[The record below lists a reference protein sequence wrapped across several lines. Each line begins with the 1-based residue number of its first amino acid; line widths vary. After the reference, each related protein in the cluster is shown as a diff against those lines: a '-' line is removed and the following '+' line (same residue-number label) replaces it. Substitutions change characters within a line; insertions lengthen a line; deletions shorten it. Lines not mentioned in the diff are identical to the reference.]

1 MQYLPSSFD
10 KVLSRLQQKNND
22 QIPHF
27 DKTTN
32 GSQSTLFDDLPE
44 SEKQQALYKLQQL
57 ASEQPASKTNKPR
70 LRGFNWKVFA
80 MVFSLISL
88 ATLAIVATVYAV
100 DKDVDPS
107 LVAKLRMANTNLD
120 RMKLLPNND
129 DWLFDFTKQDK
140 YTFTPGGVVNA
151 NAATFPA
158 TVGQGMTMAMLNL
171 GPCSM
176 LPPHLHPRATNYV
189 VAVSGTTQTI
199 MINENGAQTITEI
212 LTPGKMTIFP
222 QASVHTMMNMGC
234 ENAQLVS
241 ALNSDDTGTTNLAN
255 AFFSLPANFTG
266 PVIGNTVNYQ
276 AIDGTIPAFGTGSNY
291 GPEQCIAACK
301 AKGKL
306 VRRSF

>member
-10 KVLSRLQQKNND
+10 KVLSRLQKKNND

-27 DKTTN
+27 DKATN

-70 LRGFNWKVFA
+70 RQGFNWKVFA

-100 DKDVDPS
+100 DKDVDPT

-234 ENAQLVS
+234 ENAQLIS

-255 AFFSLPANFTG
+255 AFFSLPGNFTG